1 MLSARIAVWS
11 SKSIMYDDVRRHT
24 WVTLVGFETR
34 RSERFFKSD
43 RDKDQEGRFIREAVE
58 KWKSR
63 MWGKEGGYTT
73 RKISGT
79 GAIELGGLGMIV
91 AAYRESSGS
100 E

>member
-43 RDKDQEGRFIREAVE
+43 RDKYQKG
-58 KWKSR
+58 KQWKSR

-73 RKISGT
+73 RKMSGT
-79 GAIELGGLGMIV
+79 GAIELGGRGMIV